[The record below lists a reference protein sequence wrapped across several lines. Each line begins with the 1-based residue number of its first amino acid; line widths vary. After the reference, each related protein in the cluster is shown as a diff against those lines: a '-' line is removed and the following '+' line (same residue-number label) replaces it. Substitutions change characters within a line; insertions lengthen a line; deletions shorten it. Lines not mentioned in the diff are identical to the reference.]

1 MITTRKLRPNFQ
13 EHMVMVIMNYPILQI
28 FKELDLAERMVLW
41 SIDLAECDIHFL
53 PRGIIKS
60 HMVVDFIV
68 YF

>member
-1 MITTRKLRPNFQ
+1 
-13 EHMVMVIMNYPILQI
+13 MVIMNYPILQI